1 MITEGMPCLTLWG
14 SPNGVRPTRNML
26 LHSGEA
32 DKGTARSRNVHK
44 DRQGTLQG
52 LSDGGC

>member
-1 MITEGMPCLTLWG
+1 MITEGMPYLTLWG

-32 DKGTARSRNVHK
+32 DRGTTGSGIVHK
-44 DRQGTLQG
+44 NRQGTLQG